1 MLACQWVLIH
11 QTDQSARNLLQ
22 DSTWFDLKV
31 RSRSTGVR
39 WDSTLGRPC
48 TSKMGKECKQVN
60 LSIKWDL
67 NLYRSTL
74 MSSNSTN
81 ILLQITIPLSLN
93 CSGSKTEE
101 PTSSSST
108 NMQLWTKV
116 RNKEMSH
123 RLSITGAQLQAPTT
137 QVEIRSTTT
146 VQISLVQPRSNGRL
160 RLKLRPRL
168 RSSAGHT
175 RRILR
180 LWWHRLE
187 GREKEAISWGKLM
200 SSWRRRG
207 DSSLRDDGCDN
218 IDKI

>member
-1 MLACQWVLIH
+1 
-11 QTDQSARNLLQ
+11 
-22 DSTWFDLKV
+22 
-31 RSRSTGVR
+31 
-39 WDSTLGRPC
+39 
-48 TSKMGKECKQVN
+48 MGKECKQVS
-60 LSIKWDL
+60 LYIKWDL

-74 MSSNSTN
+74 MNSNSIN
-81 ILLQITIPLSLN
+81 IQLQITILPNLK
-93 CSGSKTEE
+93 CSASKTEE
-101 PTSSSST
+101 LTSSSST

-116 RNKEMSH
+116 RNREMSH
-123 RLSITGAQLQAPTT
+123 RLSITGAQRQAPTT
-137 QVEIRSTTT
+137 LVEIRSTIT
-146 VQISLVQPRSNGRL
+146 VRISLLQPRNNGRL

-180 LWWHRLE
+180 LWRHRLE